1 MASRLLALDVESRV
15 VRGPGRMG
23 GTTYSGF
30 RAAQAGRAERTK
42 RGGHMRQCGLI
53 AGGAVLFLAASLGGA
68 APQAVAAPAQE
79 GCSYAASTDRPVL
92 LHGRDGHAV
101 RQAQCLSNRWGGE
114 PPKLTVD
121 GVFDG
126 RLLDKIRWIQG
137 CHGLPRSGVVD
148 PSTWHVLYHPAPDC
162 YDPYPG

>member
-1 MASRLLALDVESRV
+1 
-15 VRGPGRMG
+15 
-23 GTTYSGF
+23 
-30 RAAQAGRAERTK
+30 
-42 RGGHMRQCGLI
+42 MRQRRLI
-53 AGGAVLFLAASLGGA
+53 AGGAVLFLAASLGAA
-68 APQAVAAPAQE
+68 APQAAAVPAQE
-79 GCSYAASTDRPVL
+79 GCSYAPKADRPVL
-92 LHGRDGHAV
+92 RYGRDGREDRDSRAV

-162 YDPYPG
+162 YDPYPGRARA